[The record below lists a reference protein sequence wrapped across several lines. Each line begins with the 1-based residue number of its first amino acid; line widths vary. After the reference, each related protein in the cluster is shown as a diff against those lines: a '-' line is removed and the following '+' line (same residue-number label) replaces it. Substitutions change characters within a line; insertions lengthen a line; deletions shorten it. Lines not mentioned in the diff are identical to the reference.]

1 MTADQDD
8 VLPPTPTST
17 PQSPEA
23 AGGPPTTTCRRASC
37 NRSVVAAGRASTTAE
52 ASLSGE
58 VTHPRPAGAG
68 DDGLGFQIRFQ
79 DPPLHPPYS
88 AAAAALPIP
97 VHPPSDG
104 VTGGDC
110 LCFPRSDLEL
120 RVRAIEAAL
129 SGESCPHCMAYE
141 SDAYEETGA
150 CETPSEEWPAL
161 TAALYAI
168 DLETTTE
175 DRVLNR
181 VEQIIARYRLA
192 GGRATCKKPSKA
204 GGVTLTIDERLKTL
218 HHIAPDFAEE
228 KSLKE
233 IAALFDCS
241 PSAFDGGD
249 YYENTLKVKREE
261 VRARK
266 SMKRAGGPDRS
277 RDENRQVV
285 RDNRYHVESYED
297 VDDHI
302 DATWDERRGGRFAN

>member
-1 MTADQDD
+1 MTTDQDD
-8 VLPPTPTST
+8 VLPQIPTST
-17 PQSPEA
+17 PQSPEV
-23 AGGPPTTTCRRASC
+23 AGGPPTTTHRQASFSRAL
-37 NRSVVAAGRASTTAE
+37 VVAGRTSTAAE
-52 ASLSGE
+52 VSLPAK
-58 VTHPRPAGAG
+58 VTHPGPAEAG
-68 DDGLGFQIRFQ
+68 DAGLSFRFRFQ
-79 DPPLHPPYS
+79 DPLPHPPYS

-104 VTGGDC
+104 MNGDDC
-110 LCFPRSDLEL
+110 LRCPGSDLEL
-120 RVRAIEAAL
+120 RVRAIEAVL

-141 SDAYEETGA
+141 SDAYEESGA
-150 CETPSEEWPAL
+150 SETLPDEWPGLTEAL
-161 TAALYAI
+161 HMMDI
-168 DLETTTE
+168 ETVTQ
-175 DRVLNR
+175 DQVLNR
-181 VEQIIARYRLA
+181 VEQIFARHRPA
-192 GGRATCKKPSKA
+192 SGRATGKKASKA
-204 GGVTLTIDERLKTL
+204 GGVTLTVDERLKAL
-218 HHIAPDFAEE
+218 HHIAPDFAVE

-233 IAALFDCS
+233 IAALFACS

-297 VDDHI
+297 VDDRI